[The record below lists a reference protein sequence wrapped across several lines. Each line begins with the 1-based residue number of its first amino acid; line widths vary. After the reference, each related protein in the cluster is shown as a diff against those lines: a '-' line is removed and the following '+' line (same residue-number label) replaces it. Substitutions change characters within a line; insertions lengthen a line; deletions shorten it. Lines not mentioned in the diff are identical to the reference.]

1 MLPGIGEPLGSFMQL
16 LAGVR
21 VVSFNHFLAG
31 PTAAQILGDLGA
43 DVVAVEPTEGA
54 FQRNWAVANHF
65 VGSQSVNLI
74 ATARNKRSLAV
85 DLKSEEGRLLVHR
98 LLRDA
103 DVVMENF
110 RPGTMTRLGLGYD
123 QLKAANPRLIY
134 AVATGFGSDG
144 PYRDRPGQD
153 LLLQAMSGLVARTG
167 RADGPPTAVGAVIV
181 DHHAAAL
188 YAMSILAALFARE
201 RTGVGQLVEVNLMQA
216 ALDLQGESLT
226 AWLNGARTAGSR
238 GPAGIA
244 SWFSP
249 GPYGIHATADGY
261 LAISMATPRS
271 LADALECPEL
281 ARFSEADSFGKR
293 EEITRLVS
301 RQLAMRPTQ
310 AWLPALERHKVWHAV
325 VQDYEDLLA
334 DPQVCHL
341 GAFVAA
347 ESAEGI
353 PITLLAHPARYDG
366 ETPKVRLVP
375 QPLGAQTRAIM
386 TELGYAPSEIEALI
400 ARGVV
405 RGAPDKAA

>member
-1 MLPGIGEPLGSFMQL
+1 MEL
-16 LAGVR
+16 LAGLR

-43 DVVAVEPTEGA
+43 DVIAVEPTEGA

-85 DLKSEEGRLLVHR
+85 NLKSDEGRLLVGR
-98 LLRDA
+98 LLKDA

-110 RPGTMTRLGLGYD
+110 RPGAMTRLGLGYD
-123 QLKAANPRLIY
+123 QLKATNPRLIY
-134 AVATGFGSDG
+134 AVATGFGPDG

-153 LLLQAMSGLVARTG
+153 LLLQAMSGLASRTG
-167 RADGPPTAVGAVIV
+167 RADGPPTAVGSVVV

-188 YAMSILAALFARE
+188 YAMSILAALFSRE
-201 RTGVGQLVEVNLMQA
+201 RTGAGRLVEINLMQA

-226 AWLNGARTAGSR
+226 AWLNGARSGGSR

-249 GPYGIHATADGY
+249 GPYGIHATSDGY
-261 LAISMATPRS
+261 LAISMASPRS
-271 LADALECPEL
+271 LADALDCPEL
-281 ARFSEADSFGKR
+281 ERFSDADSFRMR
-293 EEITRLVS
+293 EDITRLVA
-301 RQLAMRPTQ
+301 RRLAERPTQ
-310 AWLPALERHKVWHAV
+310 AWLAALERHKVWHAV
-325 VQDYEDLLA
+325 VQDYEDLPA
-334 DPQVCHL
+334 DPQVRHL
-341 GAFVAA
+341 GALVAA

-366 ETPKVRLVP
+366 EAPHVRLVP

-386 TELGYAPSEIEALI
+386 TELGYGPAEIDDLA

-405 RGAPDKAA
+405 HCAPGKAA